1 MSEPE
6 HRVVPLPSSFELRE
20 GSLPITALT
29 RIVIADEH
37 EHDHQHDQ
45 TVNHLIG
52 DVQRATGIHLA
63 RTATAAAG
71 DIELRL
77 DGDPGQLGPEGY
89 ALDIDEHGAT
99 VRAATPHGVWN
110 GTRTLVQ
117 LLPHTPLDTSLPF
130 AHILDRPRYEWR
142 GVMLDVARHF
152 FGVDQVLRFIELI
165 ARCKLNRLHLHL
177 TDDQGWRIAIDGWPA
192 LTGVGGS
199 SGVSGSAGG
208 YFTRADYAEIVAHA
222 ARHFITVVP
231 ELDMPGHT
239 NAALASIPGLN
250 LDGIAPPAYTGKG
263 VGFSSL
269 RLAAPATRRFIS
281 DVIGQLAADTPG
293 HYLHIGG
300 DEAHATDHAEYRQLV
315 ELLQH
320 EVRRHHKQ
328 MVGWEEIANADLAAG
343 SIVQHWLQP
352 DVARRAPPDARFVMS
367 PAAHTYLDMKHTPQC
382 TLGRRWA
389 GFIDVDTAY
398 DWDPATLIDGIGD
411 DRIAGVE
418 APLWTEKV
426 ATFDDVQHLC
436 FPRLACLGEVGWTPQ
451 HLRNWSGFR
460 PRLAVHAERLAAIG
474 VPLYR
479 SALLD

>member
-199 SGVSGSAGG
+199 TGASGSAGG
-208 YFTRADYAEIVAHA
+208 YFTRAD
-222 ARHFITVVP
+222 
-231 ELDMPGHT
+231 
-239 NAALASIPGLN
+239 
-250 LDGIAPPAYTGKG
+250 
-263 VGFSSL
+263 
-269 RLAAPATRRFIS
+269 
-281 DVIGQLAADTPG
+281 
-293 HYLHIGG
+293 
-300 DEAHATDHAEYRQLV
+300 
-315 ELLQH
+315 
-320 EVRRHHKQ
+320 
-328 MVGWEEIANADLAAG
+328 
-343 SIVQHWLQP
+343 
-352 DVARRAPPDARFVMS
+352 
-367 PAAHTYLDMKHTPQC
+367 
-382 TLGRRWA
+382 
-389 GFIDVDTAY
+389 
-398 DWDPATLIDGIGD
+398 
-411 DRIAGVE
+411 
-418 APLWTEKV
+418 
-426 ATFDDVQHLC
+426 
-436 FPRLACLGEVGWTPQ
+436 
-451 HLRNWSGFR
+451 
-460 PRLAVHAERLAAIG
+460 
-474 VPLYR
+474 
-479 SALLD
+479 